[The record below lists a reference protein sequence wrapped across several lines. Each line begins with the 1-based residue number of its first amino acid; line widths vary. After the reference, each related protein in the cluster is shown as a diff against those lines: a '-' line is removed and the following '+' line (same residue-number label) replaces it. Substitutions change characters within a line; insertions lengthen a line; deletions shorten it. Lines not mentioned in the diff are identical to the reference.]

1 MSSEHPFEGRRRARR
16 RALQALY
23 QWQLNHDAPS
33 AIIAQFVEEQ
43 NFEGVDQEY
52 FKRLVQEVVTQQEKL
67 DELIAPALER
77 VDASLDQME
86 RAVLRLGVNELLNH
100 PEVPYRVVIDEAIE
114 LSHRFGS
121 ENAHTFINGVMD
133 RLANQ
138 LRAKEIA
145 HT

>member
-1 MSSEHPFEGRRRARR
+1 MSFDHPFEPRRRARR

-23 QWQLNHDAPS
+23 QWQLNHDTPAS
-33 AIIAQFVEEQ
+33 IIAQFVEEQ
-43 NFEGVDQEY
+43 NFEGVDEAY
-52 FKRLVQEVVTQQEKL
+52 FKTLVKEVVMHCDQL
-67 DELIAPALER
+67 DALIAPTLER

-86 RAVLRLGVNELLNH
+86 RAVLRLGANELLNH
-100 PEVPYRVVIDEAIE
+100 PEIPYRVVIDEAIE

-133 RLANQ
+133 RLASQ
-138 LRAKEIA
+138 LRATEIA

>member
-1 MSSEHPFEGRRRARR
+1 MSFERPFEARQRARR

-23 QWQLNHDAPS
+23 QWQLNHDEPA
-33 AIIAQFVEEQ
+33 AIIRQFAEEQ
-43 NFEGVDQEY
+43 NFEGVDEGY
-52 FKRLVQEVVTQQEKL
+52 FKTLFQEVVNDHEKI
-67 DELIAPALER
+67 DELIAPTLER

-86 RAVLRLGVNELLNH
+86 RAVLRLGINELLNH

-138 LRAKEIA
+138 LRPIEIQ
-145 HT
+145 HS